1 MKHTDTHNDRKKQSQ
16 KSKKL
21 MPGEE
26 EGEELDKT
34 SALDEDKGHDFGGH
48 MVEEWDQSTAEPGI
62 SRSPLPYS

>member
-1 MKHTDTHNDRKKQSQ
+1 
-16 KSKKL
+16 

-62 SRSPLPYS
+62 SRSPLPYT